1 MRRKLAGK
9 YGKPRA
15 DRKPKYNYD
24 ESVQIFGKLV
34 TGRGKKFMNMSI
46 YQRPFKKKKKIQ

>member
-1 MRRKLAGK
+1 MHGKLAGK

-24 ESVQIFGKLV
+24 KSVLIFGKLV
-34 TGRGKKFMNMSI
+34 TGRGKKCMNMSI
-46 YQRPFKKKKKIQ
+46 YQRPCKIKIQ